1 LDDADEGDVADA
13 AVPATAPAAPSPQVM
28 AVEAVSANPA
38 AIAAAIAVAQPLT
51 DSVASSEAP
60 ATALPPAAAAPVAVV
75 PSAAVE
81 ATREV
86 QPAPPATAAP
96 IVVPALRLDQLTPV
110 LAAAGLELVQTDDG
124 RLAQTQQRMA
134 SEPPAP
140 RRGRERPALPP
151 IDSMPLQQVETR
163 QN

>member
-1 LDDADEGDVADA
+1 
-13 AVPATAPAAPSPQVM
+13 M
-28 AVEAVSANPA
+28 ALEAVSAIP
-38 AIAAAIAVAQPLT
+38 AAIAVAQPLAN
-51 DSVASSEAP
+51 SIASSEAP
-60 ATALPPAAAAPVAVV
+60 EAALAPAAAAQLAVV

-81 ATREV
+81 AAREV
-86 QPAPPATAAP
+86 QPAPPAAAAP

-110 LAAAGLELVQTDDG
+110 LAAAGLELVQTDDS

-151 IDSMPLQQVETR
+151 IDSTPLQKVETR